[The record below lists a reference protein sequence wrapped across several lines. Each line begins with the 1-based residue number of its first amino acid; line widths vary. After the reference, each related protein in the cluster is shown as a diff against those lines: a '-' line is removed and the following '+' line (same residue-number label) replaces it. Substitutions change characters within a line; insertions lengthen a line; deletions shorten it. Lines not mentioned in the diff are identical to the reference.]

1 MRLWVYAAVT
11 IAAAA
16 LVGLL
21 AYGVTTAGQD
31 TTIDD
36 KLVSGERV
44 EAPDASL
51 PRLGADGRAQ
61 LADYEGKVVVLN
73 FWGSWCPPCVGEL
86 PLLERAHRKI
96 ASQGGTV
103 LGVDMKEVT
112 SDGLAMVRRNKLT
125 YPNLRDPDGE
135 FADLYGT
142 TAYPETFV
150 IDRKGLIAA
159 RQRGPVDQAWLDRTL
174 TPLLAEKP

>member
-1 MRLWVYAAVT
+1 
-11 IAAAA
+11 
-16 LVGLL
+16 
-21 AYGVTTAGQD
+21 
-31 TTIDD
+31 
-36 KLVSGERV
+36 
-44 EAPDASL
+44 
-51 PRLGADGRAQ
+51 
-61 LADYEGKVVVLN
+61 
-73 FWGSWCPPCVGEL
+73 
-86 PLLERAHRKI
+86 
-96 ASQGGTV
+96 
-103 LGVDMKEVT
+103 MKEVT

-174 TPLLAEKP
+174 TPLLAEQP